1 MRTLFLDRTTLK
13 LKFALLRPRLVEHLR
28 RHAIDY
34 LLLML
39 AALLFQTQFAI
50 GVNATESFPER
61 LFLIHKGEQATRGQ
75 LVAFRWGGGGPY
87 AAGVTFVKRIA
98 GAAGDTVS
106 RSERAFYVNGI
117 PVGIAKRVSR
127 LGLPLAPGPTG
138 VLPPGRYYVQAPH
151 PDSLDS
157 RYALT
162 GWVAED
168 QIIGR
173 AYALF

>member
-1 MRTLFLDRTTLK
+1 MRTLFLDP
-13 LKFALLRPRLVEHLR
+13 ALRCKIVVFRLRLIEQLR
-28 RHAIDY
+28 RHATAT
-34 LLLML
+34 LLLL
-39 AALLFQTQFAI
+39 FAAWLFQTQFVI

-61 LFLIHKGEQATRGQ
+61 LFLIHKGERATRGQ

-98 GAAGDTVS
+98 GAAGDRVS
-106 RSERAFYVNGI
+106 RADRAFYVNGI
-117 PVGIAKRVSR
+117 PVGSAKRVSR
-127 LGLPLAPGPTG
+127 LGLPLALGPTG

-157 RYALT
+157 RYALS
-162 GWVAED
+162 GWVSES